1 MWLRMLTLVF
11 SLFVLLLS
19 AAAEKSTPALTI
31 YNETDAGYVYHGCY
45 NETMDLPGTIGTR
58 ALYGGKSQV
67 LEGTMTVPTCQNF
80 CRSNGTVYKFAGL
93 EYARECWCA
102 QSLSTLSLPFH
113 DSACSL
119 PCEGDNTTACGGYLK
134 ISVYTLGA
142 SSARVVWS
150 VGLSVVGFAIL
161 MNSL

>member
-1 MWLRMLTLVF
+1 MWLRRILT
-11 SLFVLLLS
+11 LLLS
-19 AAAEKSTPALTI
+19 ILLLPCLVAADETTPALSI
-31 YNETDAGYVYHGCY
+31 YNKTDDGYVYYGCY

-58 ALYGGKSQV
+58 ALNGGTNQV
-67 LEGTMTVPTCQNF
+67 LEEKMTVPICHKF
-80 CRSNGTVYKFAGL
+80 CRSNTVYKFAGL

-142 SSARVVWS
+142 SSTRAAWS
-150 VGLSVVGFAIL
+150 AGLSAVGFSML
-161 MNSL
+161 VNLL